1 MRIQL
6 MNANYDTLLR
16 KVGHGCYLVVLLHYV
31 KSDLRTDDFIILIFI
46 GMLQRSPMLLHTHT
60 ALYHS

>member
-1 MRIQL
+1 

-31 KSDLRTDDFIILIFI
+31 KSDLRTDDFIILTFH
-46 GMLQRSPMLLHTHT
+46 RNVTT
-60 ALYHS
+60 